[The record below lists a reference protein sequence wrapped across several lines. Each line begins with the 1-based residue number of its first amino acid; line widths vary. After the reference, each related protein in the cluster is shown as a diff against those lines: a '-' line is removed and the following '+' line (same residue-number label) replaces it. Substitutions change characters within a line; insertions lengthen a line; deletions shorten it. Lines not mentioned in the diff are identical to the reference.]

1 MAPSSLLPTQSSND
15 VERPTRLAKLF
26 LEDGT
31 VLTGRSFGAH
41 KAVDGEVRFLVCFVV
56 LLFVLSLLCFEMKEV
71 ELSLFLSLS
80 LSFSLSLCSHLP
92 P

>member
-31 VLTGRSFGAH
+31 VLTGRSFGSH
-41 KAVDGEVRFLVCFVV
+41 KAVDGEVRSCWFVV
-56 LLFVLSLLCFEMKEV
+56 LLFYCVLI
-71 ELSLFLSLS
+71 
-80 LSFSLSLCSHLP
+80 
-92 P
+92 